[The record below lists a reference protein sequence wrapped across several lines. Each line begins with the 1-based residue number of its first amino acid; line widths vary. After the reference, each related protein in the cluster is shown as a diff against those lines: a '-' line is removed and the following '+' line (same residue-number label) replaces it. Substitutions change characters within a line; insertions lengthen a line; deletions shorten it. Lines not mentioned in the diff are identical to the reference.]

1 MRAPGSLTLAGF
13 GLACLIGAQC
23 LASFVLVPMRSQV
36 VPTSDVYEALKPGEF
51 AGTLL
56 LGGFRGLASDLLW
69 MRGLSAKDQ
78 GRFYESLALFETIVR
93 IQPRF
98 EQIWEYISWEV
109 PYNIGR
115 EFEDEDSKWSWFL
128 AGARFNVRG
137 IERNPQSERLLRH
150 LAWLFHHKGDDYH
163 RRIESVSWAAFLN
176 PVLEQVDSLI
186 PADKRL
192 PFFPDQPGL
201 TNFQISERLYRAA
214 ILLCEAKQFAMP
226 AYIRRMV
233 PLALER
239 DGNIFRNRGDHLI
252 ALRRYLTSLRA
263 WQEVAAWNDT
273 PITDERDKFD
283 KEISRDSY
291 QNNESRLRRKAA
303 FFARQL
309 AKDRATGDRVAD
321 DIMNRKWDA
330 AEAALAQPGWNAA
343 IPHGQIQWLDEP

>member
-1 MRAPGSLTLAGF
+1 MRSPGPLTLAAI
-13 GLACLIGAQC
+13 GLSCLIGAQC
-23 LASFVLVPMRSQV
+23 LASYVLAPMRADV
-36 VPTSDVYEALKPGEF
+36 VPTGDVYEALQPGEF

-98 EQIWEYISWEV
+98 EQIWEYISWDI

-137 IERNPQSERLLRH
+137 VQRNPQSERLLRH

-163 RRIESVSWAAFLN
+163 RRIESASWAAFLN
-176 PVLEQVDSLI
+176 PVLEQVNAMLPS
-186 PADKRL
+186 ARRL
-192 PFFPDQPGL
+192 ALFPDQPGL
-201 TNFQISERLYRAA
+201 SNFQISERLYRAE
-214 ILLCEAKQFAMP
+214 IELCEARHLSMP

-239 DGNIFRNRGDHLI
+239 DGNIYRNRGEHLE
-252 ALRRYLTSLRA
+252 ALRRYLESLRS
-263 WQEVAAWNDT
+263 WQEVAAWNET
-273 PITDERDKFD
+273 PITDDRDRMD
-283 KEISRDSY
+283 KEFSRDSY
-291 QNNESRLRRKAA
+291 DHNEARLRRKAA

-309 AKDRATGDRVAD
+309 APDRAAGEQIAGK
-321 DIMNRKWDA
+321 IMDRKWDEVA
-330 AEAALAQPGWNAA
+330 ADLATPGWKPA
-343 IPHGQIQWLDEP
+343 IEHGQIKWLDEQ